1 MSIIKSPGS
10 GSGNDF
16 LNIDYARTLT
26 NMGEWEKATSILKKL
41 KAGGKDYSDADFIR
55 PKYFTGKMILTD
67 LKISLIM
74 YYGKTAAILK
84 HIIYFRKF

>member
-1 MSIIKSPGS
+1 
-10 GSGNDF
+10 
-16 LNIDYARTLT
+16 
-26 NMGEWEKATSILKKL
+26 MGEWEKATSILKKL
-41 KAGGKDYSDADFIR
+41 KAGGKGLFRCRFYNA
-55 PKYFTGKMILTD
+55 KYFTGKMILTD